1 MDSQPE
7 TEISTGTLVG
17 VGCFS
22 AIAGFFGG
30 GMIGVLIA
38 WIVGS
43 ARRCEAQLG
52 IPACDWNK
60 YALVGMLI
68 GVVLVPTV
76 SILRLKGRRS

>member
-1 MDSQPE
+1 ME
-7 TEISTGTLVG
+7 TDTEGNIYTSVLVG

-22 AIAGFFGG
+22 GMAGFFGG

-43 ARRCEAQLG
+43 VRRCEPGTG

-60 YALVGMLI
+60 FALIGMLV
-68 GVVLVPTV
+68 GVVLVPVV
-76 SILRLKGRRS
+76 SIMRLRGRRS

>member
-1 MDSQPE
+1 MDSKPE
-7 TEISTGTLVG
+7 TDISTGALVG

-43 ARRCEAQLG
+43 VQRCEAEVG

-68 GVVLVPTV
+68 GVVLVPSV
-76 SILRLKGRRS
+76 SIMRLKGRRS